1 MWERIPEEVWREQ
14 RGHVERYELAAA
26 LTFDGEVVLDAACG
40 IGYGARVLTEMDRA
54 VTYHGADLPGVPSPA
69 FANDGTFHGVNL
81 DTWEPDFDYDVA
93 LCFET
98 LEHLANPDRW
108 AAICKRARRLV
119 IVSVPTVPTKHAN
132 PYHLHDF
139 TVEQVLELL
148 APATVVDVIAQP
160 HELSHVFVAQ
170 TN

>member
-40 IGYGARVLTEMDRA
+40 IGYGARVLTEMGRA

-81 DTWEPDFDYDVA
+81 DTWEPDFDFDVA